1 MSQLTSQQK
10 IALKNQFDEIVDN
23 FKGHVEFPK
32 VLLQMLKIHSD
43 KSNDYA
49 TEESPFSNIEL
60 CRRAKFA
67 AWKGVIIRLG
77 DKYSRLLNAL
87 SGKLFKF
94 EGIEDAF
101 LDNACYSIIGLIEY
115 REESNQNKTGEICLP
130 K

>member
-1 MSQLTSQQK
+1 MAQLSNQQK
-10 IALKNQFDEIVDN
+10 MELKNQFNEVIDN
-23 FKGHVEFPK
+23 FKGHIEFPK
-32 VLLQMLKIHSD
+32 VLLQMLKVHSD

-49 TEESPFSNIEL
+49 TDESPFSNIEL
-60 CRRAKFA
+60 CRRAKFE

-115 REESNQNKTGEICLP
+115 REENVNKNT
-130 K
+130 

>member
-1 MSQLTSQQK
+1 MDK
-10 IALKNQFDEIVDN
+10 KALKARMARVIDE
-23 FKGHVEFPK
+23 FKGHPEFLNI
-32 VLLQMLKIHSD
+32 VMEMAELHSK

-49 TEESPFSNIEL
+49 SQESPFSNIEL
-60 CRRAKFA
+60 CEKANFP

-87 SGKLFKF
+87 AGKLFKC

-115 REESNQNKTGEICLP
+115 RKVKNQGGDTGGTE

>member
-1 MSQLTSQQK
+1 MNKLNEEQK
-10 IALKNQFDEIVDN
+10 VELKKRFDKVVTD
-23 FKGHVEFPK
+23 FKGHPEFLTILVEMCE
-32 VLLQMLKIHSD
+32 LHSS

-60 CRRAKFA
+60 CERAGFP

-87 SGKLFKF
+87 AGKLFKH
-94 EGIEDAF
+94 EGVADAF

-115 REESNQNKTGEICLP
+115 RKALNENGTK
-130 K
+130 